1 MKSIFFKSF
10 AGLTAGLLAWVIME
24 PFAPSNI
31 GNDHFGVWQ
40 QKFLLLISAFISV
53 AICGVSGL
61 QQGSWKHVVRQSA
74 LGLLFGTMGGTI
86 GAGFGTSLT
95 RILMPSID
103 PQLGNVLLPVAMAWR
118 TLALAPIGLCI
129 GIGIGA
135 AGLSLNRTI
144 QGAIGGL
151 LAGVSAGLLFDP
163 ISSALGG
170 TMLAIEG
177 RHSGEIGGPARAVFA
192 GLLGFGIGLFI
203 GIAERVMTSAW
214 VRLHLDKN
222 EGKEWAIDRPQMSLG
237 RSEMADIPL
246 HGDPGIAPLH
256 AYIVKEA
263 GGYML
268 ADAGSPNG
276 TFLNGQRIMQAP
288 LVHGS
293 WIQIGGLALEF
304 LMKAGAAPSRGPEI
318 RAMAYPMGSP
328 NSQAMAPI
336 PGIPPGA
343 GYAGSVSQGPVGQG
357 AAVPGAYMNP
367 NLQPTQMMG
376 QGGQFNQPN
385 MAPMGQP
392 PFNNQQTIMDPSS
405 QPFGGTANSGFKLG
419 LVTLDGSAA
428 GKKLALDRELDAG
441 REPTNG
447 IDLSSDL
454 KASRRHAHLSPRGT
468 SVLVTD
474 MNSTNG
480 TFINEQR
487 ISNQEAKPGD
497 IIRIGST
504 SFRVESI

>member
-1 MKSIFFKSF
+1 M
-10 AGLTAGLLAWVIME
+10 
-24 PFAPSNI
+24 
-31 GNDHFGVWQ
+31 
-40 QKFLLLISAFISV
+40 
-53 AICGVSGL
+53 
-61 QQGSWKHVVRQSA
+61 
-74 LGLLFGTMGGTI
+74 
-86 GAGFGTSLT
+86 
-95 RILMPSID
+95 
-103 PQLGNVLLPVAMAWR
+103 
-118 TLALAPIGLCI
+118 
-129 GIGIGA
+129 
-135 AGLSLNRTI
+135 NRTI

-192 GLLGFGIGLFI
+192 GLLVFGIGLFI

-214 VRLHLDKN
+214 VRLHLGKN

-256 AYIVKEA
+256 AYIVKQA

-268 ADAGSPNG
+268 ADAGSQNG
-276 TFLNGQRIMQAP
+276 TYLNGQRISQAP

-328 NSQAMAPI
+328 NSQGMAPV

-343 GYAGSVSQGPVGQG
+343 GYAGSVGMAPGVAGAGMSGPGG
-357 AAVPGAYMNP
+357 YMNP
-367 NLQPTQMMG
+367 NAQPTQMMG
-376 QGGQFNQPN
+376 PGGQFNPPN
-385 MAPMGQP
+385 MGQMGQP
-392 PFNNQQTIMDPSS
+392 AFNNQQTIMDSGS
-405 QPFGGTANSGFKLG
+405 QAFGSTQGSGFKLG
-419 LVTLDGSAA
+419 LVTLDGTYA
-428 GKKLALDRELDAG
+428 GKKVALDRELDAG
-441 REPTNG
+441 RDTTNG